1 MRLAP
6 LGLVLRI
13 TTLQDK
19 DTVEPSVEKNSRNKR
34 RTRSSARQARFGR
47 IVRRIASTKGGRHRM
62 AEQFT
67 PNLLYV
73 DAPLFLLALAI
84 GGWALAIASPM
95 YSVAVS
101 GYLTQ

>member
-13 TTLQDK
+13 TTLQNQAS
-19 DTVEPSVEKNSRNKR
+19 VEPSVETNSRNVKR
-34 RTRSSARQARFGR
+34 ARSSARQARFGR

-73 DAPLFLLALAI
+73 DAPLFLLALAL
-84 GGWALAIASPM
+84 GGWALAIAYPM
-95 YSVAVS
+95 FNAAVS